1 MLHAKRY
8 HLISFLHLYTQ
19 QTKIQFE
26 LLFLLLLDTLEFR
39 YMYLYFEQDA
49 YRYKFDLIGLPLER
63 SERCGFR
70 AGFPKT
76 HIKNR
81 LYRRIISRIS
91 FRQFKAV
98 MNFWKLHQCV
108 PFIFCLC
115 TDRTTRAFRKSLI
128 VTETSSNI

>member
-26 LLFLLLLDTLEFR
+26 LLFLLLLDTLAFR

-70 AGFPKT
+70 TGF
-76 HIKNR
+76 IR
-81 LYRRIISRIS
+81 ELFREIS

-98 MNFWKLHQCV
+98 MHFWKLHQCV
-108 PFIFCLC
+108 PYIFCIC

>member
-26 LLFLLLLDTLEFR
+26 LLFLLLLDTLAFR

-49 YRYKFDLIGLPLER
+49 YRYKFDLIGLPLEDLNVVVFVLVFR
-63 SERCGFR
+63 KHTLRTGFIGELFR
-70 AGFPKT
+70 E
-76 HIKNR
+76 
-81 LYRRIISRIS
+81 IS

-98 MNFWKLHQCV
+98 MHFWKLHQCV
-108 PFIFCLC
+108 PFIFCHC
-115 TDRTTRAFRKSLI
+115 TDRTTRSFRKSLI